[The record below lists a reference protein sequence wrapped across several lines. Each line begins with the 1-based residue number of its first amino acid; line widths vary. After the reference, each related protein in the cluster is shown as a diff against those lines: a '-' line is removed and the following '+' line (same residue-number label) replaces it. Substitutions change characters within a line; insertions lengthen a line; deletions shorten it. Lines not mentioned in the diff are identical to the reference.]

1 MRLLIRVVFNV
12 FLGLSCKVNKLRLHT
27 KVSKVKIP
35 LDVSK
40 IMGKIFFVCQLRMVN
55 KQILD
60 YQFVPVGGNLL
71 KIQNRRNTSHFGAHM
86 LKVDKANNFFDYEYI
101 GIPPIPLKAFGNP
114 RMLIKTFP
122 LPKSTC
128 LSQLFESLRENNE
141 IKNP

>member
-1 MRLLIRVVFNV
+1 MCYLQSFFFMSVPSQLVFLWMINIFPFRYVVIFLMRLLMRVVFNV

-86 LKVDKANNFFDYEYI
+86 LKVDKANNDITHMSSF
-101 GIPPIPLKAFGNP
+101 
-114 RMLIKTFP
+114 
-122 LPKSTC
+122 
-128 LSQLFESLRENNE
+128 
-141 IKNP
+141 